1 VNCDELRALTKVS
14 IKFAFVL
21 VPLYYIEF
29 SSNFFHTTII
39 NKVIPNV
46 KNYFKLITHKL
57 TQTNT
62 RGRDAKPPSL
72 RCKSPKNAKNLRKFT
87 LVY

>member
-1 VNCDELRALTKVS
+1 MSSKKSYVLCNFYSTTVILLS
-14 IKFAFVL
+14 PLPYIKLFY
-21 VPLYYIEF
+21 P
-29 SSNFFHTTII
+29 FFRKYII
-39 NKVIPNV
+39 NNVIPIV

-72 RCKSPKNAKNLRKFT
+72 RCKSAKNAKNLYKFA
-87 LVY
+87 LIY

>member
-1 VNCDELRALTKVS
+1 
-14 IKFAFVL
+14 
-21 VPLYYIEF
+21 LYKYI
-29 SSNFFHTTII
+29 IL
-39 NKVIPNV
+39 KAIPIV

-72 RCKSPKNAKNLRKFT
+72 RCKSPKNAKNFYKFT
-87 LVY
+87 